1 MFIIIAFIIA
11 LSILFSQFVFY
22 FNLYLLYSILYSKRI
37 GFKPELLII
46 YCRIAADICYSFC
59 VSCMK
64 TNFLVSQFSK
74 KLIVKNLS
82 FFLLEGSITMGI
94 IRATIAFLITL
105 KRFIATFFPTFFH
118 NNWRKIPLYWII
130 IPILC
135 HLLFDQCIIF
145 GFCGNVIDVPVDCD
159 NFQCTFNE
167 CYQKYWEFHE
177 QVVFSLIETLS
188 LLLFIR
194 LYIWK
199 RSSHL
204 LHKVTQIALLDSLM
218 LLLFNISPLLLYSYF
233 SSTLVRVNYPL
244 ITVSRNA
251 GSAIES
257 VILWKLLS
265 SKKKV
270 SPNNIRLSNL

>member
-1 MFIIIAFIIA
+1 M
-11 LSILFSQFVFY
+11 
-22 FNLYLLYSILYSKRI
+22 YSISIYTYSTQFCTLNGLGSSPSCSSSI
-37 GFKPELLII
+37 AELQQIFVIVFVVVLDI
-46 YCRIAADICYSFC
+46 YSCFILRYFS

-204 LHKVTQIALLDSLM
+204 LHKVGYWEFYFHLHLLKSIANFFQKLYM
-218 LLLFNISPLLLYSYF
+218 SPVGRR
-233 SSTLVRVNYPL
+233 TPR
-244 ITVSRNA
+244 I
-251 GSAIES
+251 
-257 VILWKLLS
+257 
-265 SKKKV
+265 
-270 SPNNIRLSNL
+270 